1 MTPASRSDHSLP
13 LAAFLSTVF
22 PGLGQAV
29 KHQFKRAAAFAF
41 VWSSLLGALWATW
54 RIAGPGAA
62 IFFFLIII
70 LPWWIIQAYDAFL
83 PSSDVSPSLRKTIW
97 IVLQRAH
104 DIRFLGCL
112 FLLTA
117 VLDLYII
124 VVNPEYALMVFCARP
139 GGVLGVLAK
148 AQSPT
153 LHVLIGVGFL
163 RIRRWSLMLYLAYAA
178 FGLLNATANYA
189 CFGFGRVRTVFFLS
203 LLSFTAY
210 VWWRRT
216 AFHGN
221 DGAQSGSGL

>member
-1 MTPASRSDHSLP
+1 MTAASRSDRSLP
-13 LAAFLSTVF
+13 FAAFLSTVF

-29 KHQFKRAAAFAF
+29 KHQFTRAAALAF
-41 VWSSLLGALWATW
+41 VWTALWGALWATW
-54 RIAGPGAA
+54 RTAGPGAA
-62 IFFFLIII
+62 IFFFLMIV
-70 LPWWIIQAYDAFL
+70 LPWWVIQAYDAFL
-83 PSSDVSPSLRKTIW
+83 PSSDPSPSLRKTIR

-124 VVNPEYALMVFCARP
+124 VVNPEYALMVFCAKP
-139 GGVLGVLAK
+139 GGVLGFLAK

-153 LHVLIGVGFL
+153 LHVLIGFGFL

-178 FGLLNATANYA
+178 FGLLNATANFA
-189 CFGFGRVRTVFFLS
+189 CVGYGRVRTVFLLS
-203 LLSFTAY
+203 LLGFTAY

-221 DGAQSGSGL
+221 GSAGPGL